1 VRPAGRAAHEIPV
14 DALGVTKLF
23 LEDERRVSAAVH
35 ERTIPHRLVRS
46 AFLRRSEQRQAP
58 RLPFDKAV
66 PMRGPLDG
74 VRVLEFAGIGPAPF
88 CAMLLADLGAD
99 VVRVER
105 AGDEPYFRRAD
116 PVTTRGRSTLAL
128 DLKAA
133 ESVELALAA
142 LQRADVLVEGF
153 RPGVMERLGLGPEVA
168 LRRNPRLIYG
178 RMTGWGQSGPLAHAA
193 GHDIDY
199 IALTG
204 GLAAIG
210 PGDGPPAPPLNLVG
224 DFGGGALYLALGIV
238 AALYER
244 ERCGAGQVI
253 DAAVVDG
260 AASLMALFHGMT
272 AKGTL
277 SLERGRRLLGGD
289 APNYRCYECADGRYV
304 AVGALEP
311 KFFAE
316 LLERLEIT
324 ASAGDDWTTTTH
336 KLAAA
341 FKRKARD
348 EWTAFFD
355 GTDACVAPVLS
366 LGEAPSHPHLRERG
380 VYVQLDGIVQPQAA
394 PRFSRTPGEAR
405 GAANENG
412 RDALRRWG
420 VEAG

>member
-1 VRPAGRAAHEIPV
+1 M
-14 DALGVTKLF
+14 
-23 LEDERRVSAAVH
+23 
-35 ERTIPHRLVRS
+35 
-46 AFLRRSEQRQAP
+46 
-58 RLPFDKAV
+58 

-116 PVTTRGRSTLAL
+116 PVTTRGRSMLAL
-128 DLKAA
+128 DLKAPDGF
-133 ESVELALAA
+133 ELALAA
-142 LQRADVLVEGF
+142 LEHADVLLEGF

-193 GHDIDY
+193 GHDINY

-204 GLAAIG
+204 ALAAIG
-210 PGDGPPAPPLNLVG
+210 PANGPPVPPLNLVG

-244 ERCGAGQVI
+244 ERSRAGQVI

-316 LLERLEIT
+316 LLNRLEIS
-324 ASAGDDWTTTTH
+324 ASADDNWTTTSQ

-341 FKRKARD
+341 FKRKTRD
-348 EWTAFFD
+348 EWAPLFE
-355 GTDACVAPVLS
+355 GTDACVAPVLA
-366 LGEAPSHPHLRERG
+366 LDEAPSHPHLRARG
-380 VYVQLDGIVQPQAA
+380 VYAELDGIVQPAAA
-394 PRFSRTPGEAR
+394 PRFSRTPGEER
-405 GAANENG
+405 NAADESG
-412 RDALRRWG
+412 HDALRRWG